1 METHRNHLHNSP
13 GKKFRHYFYEFIMLF
28 LAVFAGFTAENIRE
42 HKIERTREEVY
53 MKNLYED
60 LKDDI
65 SNFAEYEHSTI
76 VYLSTIDS
84 MMLLMNKPD
93 RDLYMSRIYYLS
105 RSATLK
111 ANSFFSPNDR
121 TFEQMK
127 YSGSLRLIS
136 NRLIADSVSGYY
148 YSLKKIEAQNEIIKD
163 RITDY
168 MLAMGKVFDGQ
179 ILFQIFKDK
188 KEPDNKSIKLLT
200 NDPIA
205 INMLLTSTQ
214 YYYGSRML
222 QKNHCTERT
231 LKAQRLLQLIK
242 QEYHFE

>member
-1 METHRNHLHNSP
+1 METHANHLHNNP
-13 GKKFRHYFYEFIMLF
+13 GKKFRHYFYEFLMLF

-42 HKIERTREEVY
+42 HKIERAREEVY

-60 LKDDI
+60 LKDDVV
-65 SNFAEYEHSTI
+65 NFAEYEHSTL
-76 VYLSTIDS
+76 VYLGIIDS

-105 RSATLK
+105 RAATLK
-111 ANSFFSPNDR
+111 ANSFISPNDR

-136 NRLIADSVSGYY
+136 NRLVADSVSAYY
-148 YSLKKIEAQNEIIKD
+148 YSLNIIGFQNALIKD

-179 ILFQIFKDK
+179 ILFQIFKEK
-188 KEPDNKSIKLLT
+188 SEPKNKSLKLLS

-205 INMLLTSTQ
+205 INTLLTSAQ

-222 QKNHCTERT
+222 QKNHCTDRT
-231 LKAQRLLQLIK
+231 LRAQRLLQLIK